1 MCRSQSRSYLLVP
14 MAWLTESVSLQRS
27 ETVIDRYQNHSNT
40 WADYYSCYAYAST
53 YEKYEVESK
62 ITKEERQ
69 ITFEV
74 RYCSELKDISSTGYR
89 VLFHGEAYNI
99 EAVDMMNYQKRRIR
113 LKCKREKARQ

>member
-1 MCRSQSRSYLLVP
+1 MAANEYSTAGAIISR
-14 MAWLTESVSLQRS
+14 MNERITIQRS

-40 WADYYSCYAYAST
+40 WADHYSCYAYAST
-53 YEKYEVESK
+53 YEKDEVESK

-69 ITFEV
+69 ISFEV

-99 EAVDMMNYQKRRIR
+99 EAVDMMNYQKRRIQ